1 MPGKRMTAEQ
11 IIGLLRQAEVE
22 LAQGR
27 TVGEVCRGLGVSEAS
42 FYRWRT
48 EYGGLKVNQAK
59 RMKELE
65 RENARLKR
73 AVAELTLD
81 KQILREAAEGKYQ
94 APSAAG
100 PVSVMCKVR
109 SAFRNAGRAAPLVSP
124 ARRNAA
130 RAVSGTTRRR

>member
-1 MPGKRMTAEQ
+1 MLGKRLTPEQ

-42 FYRWRT
+42 FYRWRS
-48 EYGGLKVNQAK
+48 EYGGQKVDQVR

-73 AVAELTLD
+73 AVTELTLD
-81 KQILREAAEGKYQ
+81 KQILKEAAEGKY
-94 APSAAG
+94 
-100 PVSVMCKVR
+100 
-109 SAFRNAGRAAPLVSP
+109 
-124 ARRNAA
+124 
-130 RAVSGTTRRR
+130 

>member
-1 MPGKRMTAEQ
+1 MLKKRMTPEQ

-27 TVGEVCRGLGVSEAS
+27 TVGEICRRLEVSEAS
-42 FYRWRT
+42 FYRWRA
-48 EYGGLKVNQAK
+48 EYGGLKVDQVR

-81 KQILREAAEGKYQ
+81 KQILKEAAEG
-94 APSAAG
+94 
-100 PVSVMCKVR
+100 
-109 SAFRNAGRAAPLVSP
+109 
-124 ARRNAA
+124 
-130 RAVSGTTRRR
+130 TW

>member
-1 MPGKRMTAEQ
+1 MPGKRMTVEQ
-11 IIGLLRQAEVE
+11 IIGVLGQAEVE

-48 EYGGLKVNQAK
+48 EYGGLKVDQAR

-81 KQILREAAEGKYQ
+81 KQILREVAEGKY
-94 APSAAG
+94 
-100 PVSVMCKVR
+100 
-109 SAFRNAGRAAPLVSP
+109 
-124 ARRNAA
+124 
-130 RAVSGTTRRR
+130 